1 MIKTKGTGGYQ
12 IISCDFGDLTD
23 IASDVESQKLL
34 YETLNKCLESGK
46 QVLLQVKSEG
56 NVVVPVVPS
65 RAYYTDSDSIEHT
78 IIMVS
83 INTDIVPSVSAF
95 DIDDVLNALIRIVI
109 DVYYDEDTESDVY
122 DASVHIYTY
131 TLTELGD

>member
-12 IISCDFGDLTD
+12 LISCDFSDLTD

-46 QVLLQVKSEG
+46 QVLLQVKTEG
-56 NVVVPVVPS
+56 NVVPVVPS

-78 IIMVS
+78 IMMVS
-83 INTDIVPSVSAF
+83 INTDVIPSVSAF
-95 DIDDVLNALIRIVI
+95 DIDDVLNTLIRIVI